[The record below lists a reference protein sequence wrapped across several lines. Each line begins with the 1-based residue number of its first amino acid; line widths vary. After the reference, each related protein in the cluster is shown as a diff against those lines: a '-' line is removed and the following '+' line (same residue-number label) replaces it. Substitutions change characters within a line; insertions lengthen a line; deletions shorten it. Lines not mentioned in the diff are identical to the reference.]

1 MKASGIV
8 KLNLSSKYN
17 KKELEYRENIQ
28 QKEEEYDTFEKWCV
42 RLQDGRV
49 DYLKK
54 IIKKLEFS
62 GKILEIGAGSSWF
75 SCQLSKLDSVEQVY
89 CLDFS
94 EKLMIEI
101 VPKVMDLFKAN
112 KNKMK
117 RIVGDFYNLDFP
129 EASFDM
135 VVVDAALH
143 HIDDMNTALKE
154 IKKVLKKDG
163 RLVAIREPIIPL
175 FRPSSRKN
183 FGLHERSLG
192 VTEKIYTKSEWTNF
206 FEKSGFSI
214 KFLSIIPE
222 YNLKYKL
229 INLFP
234 FSYLNGYL
242 FAHYI
247 FLANKKL

>member
-62 GKILEIGAGSSWF
+62 GKI
-75 SCQLSKLDSVEQVY
+75 
-89 CLDFS
+89 
-94 EKLMIEI
+94 IEI